1 MLRIGLIGKTNA
13 GKTTFFNSV
22 TLKEAEISNYSF
34 TTKEPGKGIAYVTA
48 PCVCREFGVQDE
60 PINSKCI
67 NGWRYIPVE
76 VWDLPGLIRGAS
88 VGRGLG
94 TKFLSI
100 AATSDALVHVVD
112 ISGSIDE
119 EGHAAEPGSGD
130 PGRDYEEIEGELI
143 IWYKG
148 IIEKNRE
155 KITKLV
161 KEAKGD
167 EKAAIRAIA
176 APLGGIKVSSTD
188 VASSLISLK
197 LDPNDFRH
205 WTDRELWTFASKI
218 REISKPTLVLA
229 NKMDIP
235 ISSVNYKSFRETH
248 SDMMIV
254 PASSDAELV
263 LRRAEESGVISYN
276 PGDESFAITNEGIL
290 NERQKRALN
299 FINKFVMK
307 ELMRTG
313 VQFALNVLVF
323 KLLRMNVVYPVA
335 DVKRLA
341 DKKGRVL
348 PDAYLMAEGSDITD
362 LARSVHSDL
371 VKGLLFGIDARSGL
385 RLPPTYKLKDR
396 DIVNLVSASR

>member
-1 MLRIGLIGKTNA
+1 MLKIGLIGKTNA

-48 PCVCREFGVQDE
+48 PCVCREFGVQDK
-60 PINSKCI
+60 PVNSKCI
-67 NGWRYIPVE
+67 DGWRYIPVE

-88 VGRGLG
+88 AGRGLG
-94 TKFLSI
+94 TKFLSV
-100 AATSDALVHVVD
+100 AATSDALIHVVD
-112 ISGSIDE
+112 VSGSIDE

-130 PGRDYEEIEGELI
+130 PSSDYEEIEGELI
-143 IWYKG
+143 LWYRG

-161 KEAKGD
+161 EEVNGD
-167 EKAAIRAIA
+167 EKGAIRAIA
-176 APLGGIKVSSTD
+176 APLGGIKVSSLD
-188 VASSLISLK
+188 VASALATLK
-197 LDPNDFRH
+197 LDPNGFKR
-205 WTDRELWTFASKI
+205 WTDKELWSFASKI

-235 ISSVNYKSFRETH
+235 ISSKNYRSFREAH
-248 SDMMIV
+248 PDMMIV

-263 LRRAEESGVISYN
+263 LRRAEEGGVISYN

-335 DVKRLA
+335 DIKKMA

-348 PDAYLMAEGSDITD
+348 PDAYLMPEGNDIAD
-362 LARSVHSDL
+362 LARAVHSDL
-371 VKGLLFGIDARSGL
+371 AKGLLFGIDARSGL

-396 DIVNLVSASR
+396 DVINLVSASR